1 MSLQFLR
8 PWIQNRDGDKTGNND
23 DIIDHDGLER
33 VEPLAEV
40 TVRSPDNNEIEMKD
54 MAAAAAMESD
64 ADSHATKSEHFVFE
78 SEQNPSE
85 DDAKVPG
92 KEEPSEP
99 EPEQKIDATNDKDK
113 VPYLRTQNGTVPAV
127 L

>member
-1 MSLQFLR
+1 
-8 PWIQNRDGDKTGNND
+8 
-23 DIIDHDGLER
+23 
-33 VEPLAEV
+33 V

-54 MAAAAAMESD
+54 MGAAAELESD
-64 ADSHATKSEHFVFE
+64 GHATKSEHFVPE
-78 SEQNPSE
+78 SEQNPRE

-99 EPEQKIDATNDKDK
+99 EPEKKIDTTNDKDK
-113 VPYLRTQNGTVPAV
+113 VRTQNGTVPAV

>member
-1 MSLQFLR
+1 M
-8 PWIQNRDGDKTGNND
+8 
-23 DIIDHDGLER
+23 
-33 VEPLAEV
+33 AEV

-54 MAAAAAMESD
+54 MAAAAELESD
-64 ADSHATKSEHFVFE
+64 GLATKSEHYLPE

-85 DDAKVPG
+85 DDDKVPG

-113 VPYLRTQNGTVPAV
+113 VRAQTGTVPAV
-127 L
+127 LWIRIH